1 MKKVISQLSE
11 LRYQLQTNKPM
22 VAIQVGDDVKEW
34 EAVFETYQQILGGE
48 EPSWFNVSW
57 LFAECYMYR
66 KIMETLKTR

>member
-1 MKKVISQLSE
+1 
-11 LRYQLQTNKPM
+11 M

-34 EAVFETYQQILGGE
+34 KAVFETYRQILGGE

-66 KIMETLKTR
+66 KIVETLKTR